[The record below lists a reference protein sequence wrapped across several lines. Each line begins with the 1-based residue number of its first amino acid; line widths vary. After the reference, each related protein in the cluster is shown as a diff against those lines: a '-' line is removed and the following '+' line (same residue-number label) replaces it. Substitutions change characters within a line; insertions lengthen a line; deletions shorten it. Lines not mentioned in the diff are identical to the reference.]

1 MRRQFLLGS
10 LALLACTT
18 VGVDD
23 AQPPVSKSDAKPEPE
38 PSQDPEPQVPVD
50 PQPVDA
56 DTATAMANGL
66 NAFSLEFYAQV
77 RSTPGNSVMSPAS
90 IAMAL
95 SLVHAGAKGDTEREI
110 TKALHLGASA
120 DASQNAMGSLLARW
134 NGKHESFELAVANR
148 IFGEKTVTY
157 EKEYLGEVERLF
169 AAPLESMDFK
179 GGPDKAR
186 KRINE
191 WVEKQTKDKIKDL
204 LPNGSITAATRLAL
218 VNAVYFKSQWMFPF
232 EDNRT
237 RDGEFHLAKGKT
249 ATAKMMRQTSYFD
262 HAEYADDGVAAL
274 QMPYEGR
281 EFAMVVLLPTKKDGL
296 ATLEGKL
303 DATHYDKWIA
313 GLQGKRV
320 EVQLPRFEIEPPEAV
335 LLSGPLKSMVRQ
347 RQGRPHRHRAGEGT
361 ALHRRGLSQGV
372 HQGRRERHRG
382 GCCDGD
388 GGRRGRRSAD
398 GSAAELHRGSPVRV
412 SDPRRENRR
421 DPLHR
426 SRRESEPRR
435 VRSRSSWN
443 YDACTSWGR
452 RAAESARSGVP
463 SRGPRDGRTSTPTTS
478 TGSPRIRRS
487 WSSGRPPRG
496 WSACSPWPRRAMRG
510 CSAVRSTAGATR

>member
-335 LLSGPLKSMVRQ
+335 LLSGPLKSMGIEAMFDSGKADLTGIAPAKEQLYIAEGYHKGFIKVDESGTEAAAATAMVAVAGAAPPTDPPPSFIADHPFVYLIRDVKTGAILFI
-347 RQGRPHRHRAGEGT
+347 GRVA
-361 ALHRRGLSQGV
+361 
-372 HQGRRERHRG
+372 
-382 GCCDGD
+382 
-388 GGRRGRRSAD
+388 
-398 GSAAELHRGSPVRV
+398 
-412 SDPRRENRR
+412 N
-421 DPLHR
+421 
-426 SRRESEPRR
+426 
-435 VRSRSSWN
+435 
-443 YDACTSWGR
+443 
-452 RAAESARSGVP
+452 P
-463 SRGPRDGRTSTPTTS
+463 SRG
-478 TGSPRIRRS
+478 
-487 WSSGRPPRG
+487 
-496 WSACSPWPRRAMRG
+496 
-510 CSAVRSTAGATR
+510 V